1 MDALCRAGLELAPHQ
16 AEDAPAHAIEPQPN
30 LGAIGFAEVA
40 PGNRDPECRMG
51 LKERAP
57 SGFEEIARITRA
69 PTEALGDAER
79 DAAQRTT

>member
-1 MDALCRAGLELAPHQ
+1 MDALCRTGLELAPHQ
-16 AEDAPAHAIEPQPN
+16 AEEAPAHAIEPQPN
-30 LGAIGFAEVA
+30 LGAIDFAEVA
-40 PGNRDPECRMG
+40 PRYCDPKRRMG

-69 PTEALGDAER
+69 PTEALGDTER